1 MDRLEQ
7 RTTPAQLGRGG
18 QQRPVSDSA
27 LGSRA
32 ALASKLLALAA
43 RTLPAHWQARYGYRA
58 LLLETFVEAER
69 FNATCYQA
77 ANWVYVGDTQGRG
90 KLGDHRLGQVPVK
103 TVWLYPLVADCRAR
117 LCR

>member
-1 MDRLEQ
+1 VVNNARFLILPWI
-7 RTTPAQLGRGG
+7 R
-18 QQRPVSDSA
+18 VSH
-27 LGSRA
+27 
-32 ALASKLLALAA
+32 LASKLLALAA
-43 RTLPAHWQARYGYRA
+43 RMLPAHWQARYGYRPV
-58 LLLETFVEAER
+58 LLETFVEAER